1 MHSNVMC
8 LFVTKTSVCYAGI
21 SSVCGRSTVMCM
33 LSFSGSVVGFSPT
46 YRRTQPIAQRMRMM
60 GRRSR
65 MSVRLRMRFP
75 SCSES
80 CVYGSY

>member
-1 MHSNVMC
+1 
-8 LFVTKTSVCYAGI
+8 
-21 SSVCGRSTVMCM
+21 MCM
-33 LSFSGSVVGFSPT
+33 LPLSGWVVGFSPV

-75 SCSES
+75 SCSEN